1 LRRKV
6 VKLSSELALNDRQV
20 VTLGRFRQAFQQL
33 RQSIRQGRLL
43 DWSHSEHPEYRA
55 FKKLAVEVGML
66 LASNWSDKTQP
77 VDQAA
82 QRLLQITSNKGE
94 KTWVEDSLPTR

>member
-1 LRRKV
+1 
-6 VKLSSELALNDRQV
+6 
-20 VTLGRFRQAFQQL
+20 
-33 RQSIRQGRLL
+33 
-43 DWSHSEHPEYRA
+43 
-55 FKKLAVEVGML
+55 ML